1 MMRKNFLCMCVG
13 IGASLIGIQS
23 NYYDKLAI
31 FYSSHRYQEL
41 RNMIIADWNEKKMLT
56 NTQKPFD
63 QVRQI
68 GSYHKNILFWRELQ
82 QPFLYKK
89 HQKTFVI
96 NPS

>member
-68 GSYHKNILFWRELQ
+68 GSYYKNILFWRELQ

>member
-1 MMRKNFLCMCVG
+1 MRKNFLCMCVG

-68 GSYHKNILFWRELQ
+68 GSYYKNILFLEGITT
-82 QPFLYKK
+82 
-89 HQKTFVI
+89 TFFV
-96 NPS
+96 